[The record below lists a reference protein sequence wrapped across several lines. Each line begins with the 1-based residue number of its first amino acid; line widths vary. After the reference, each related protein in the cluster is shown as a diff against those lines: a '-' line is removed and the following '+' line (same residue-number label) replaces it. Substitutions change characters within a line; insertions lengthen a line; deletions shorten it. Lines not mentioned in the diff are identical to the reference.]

1 MPSTRLKIE
10 NLDNFQELAFEDSSI
25 IQGGMLAE
33 DAESAEMPAA
43 ERIAYPLPHP
53 VPCYPLPVLRRPGKR
68 RKPRPKPDY
77 GHPCVCSPYPTKKG
91 RLPWCAV
98 IL

>member
-1 MPSTRLKIE
+1 MSSNRLKIE
-10 NLDNFQELAFEDSSI
+10 NLDSLQELTFEDSSI

-33 DAESAEMPAA
+33 DAESATLPAEA
-43 ERIAYPLPHP
+43 RIAYPLPHP
-53 VPCYPLPVLRRPGKR
+53 IPCYPLPVAHRPRK
-68 RKPRPKPDY
+68 RKPRPKSDY